1 MAVVSIVMPVYNG
14 EKYLRQSIASVVN
27 QTFMDWNLIIVD
39 DCSTDASP
47 EIMNEYAKA
56 DDRIQVIHN
65 EVNSKIPASLNN
77 GFEKAAGRYYTWTSD
92 DNIYEQ
98 DAIEKMVKY
107 LDEHP
112 DTGLV
117 YSNMR
122 FIDGEGFNQIKY
134 QLNKEYGIE
143 MALNYT
149 FLKSY
154 INDSGISVGEFL
166 SGCMEKDIYRL
177 MFYYAEEQ
185 EKHAQEQVE
194 FFVSVSD
201 IRRLNPARGGARRFQ
216 LELLM
221 SAYRLSEDLK
231 MSGFEIMIEGG
242 TLIGAVRHGGFIP
255 WDDDIDFMMLRKEYE
270 RMMEFYKNKGLFY
283 SSDAPYY
290 DENTLY
296 SEMSDF
302 LNECGNDYAF
312 CSNGKFVKVFF
323 KRTPEPIVL
332 DIFPIDYYNDDIS
345 FEQLQNIDMQLKKE
359 FDSNTDKSAVK
370 RDKWYKAIRSSGKIV
385 SKMESSH
392 LCYGLE
398 TDFIKMCNSYF
409 SLNYVLPLKKINFE
423 NKVFLGPGNPDK
435 MLEMEYGDY
444 MQWPNDAGSTAH
456 GANRRFSRYKNYSN
470 PRYIHTK
477 SEAEDF
483 CKEINEKAGDYQ
495 LIVEKY
501 KIFNWKEYF
510 DIVDYLDEHDISYIV
525 YA

>member
-1 MAVVSIVMPVYNG
+1 MGIIKRMRKVIIFGTGLYGKQALQFFTRENVMFWTDNNENLHGKLIEGIEVIPPS
-14 EKYLRQSIASVVN
+14 ELKKYLNECVIVIA
-27 QTFMDWNLIIVD
+27 
-39 DCSTDASP
+39 AKP
-47 EIMNEYAKA
+47 E
-56 DDRIQVIHN
+56 
-65 EVNSKIPASLNN
+65 
-77 GFEKAAGRYYTWTSD
+77 F
-92 DNIYEQ
+92 
-98 DAIEKMVKY
+98 
-107 LDEHP
+107 
-112 DTGLV
+112 
-117 YSNMR
+117 
-122 FIDGEGFNQIKY
+122 FNQIKY

-185 EKHAQEQVE
+185 EKHAQERVE

-216 LELLM
+216 LELHM

-231 MSGFEIMIEGG
+231 MSGFEIMIDGG

-270 RMMEFYKNKGLFY
+270 RMMGFYKNKGLFY
-283 SSDAPYY
+283 SSDAPCY

-359 FDSNTDKSAVK
+359 FDGNTDKSAVK

>member
-1 MAVVSIVMPVYNG
+1 MYKIIIFGTGLYGKQALQFFTRENVMFWTDNKEDLHGKLIEGIEVIPPS
-14 EKYLRQSIASVVN
+14 ELKKYLNECVIVIA
-27 QTFMDWNLIIVD
+27 
-39 DCSTDASP
+39 AKP
-47 EIMNEYAKA
+47 E
-56 DDRIQVIHN
+56 
-65 EVNSKIPASLNN
+65 
-77 GFEKAAGRYYTWTSD
+77 F
-92 DNIYEQ
+92 
-98 DAIEKMVKY
+98 
-107 LDEHP
+107 
-112 DTGLV
+112 
-117 YSNMR
+117 
-122 FIDGEGFNQIKY
+122 FNQIKY

-332 DIFPIDYYNDDIS
+332 DIFPIDYNNDDIS
-345 FEQLQNIDMQLKKE
+345 FEKLQNIDMHLKKE

-423 NKVFLGPGNPDK
+423 NKVF
-435 MLEMEYGDY
+435 
-444 MQWPNDAGSTAH
+444 
-456 GANRRFSRYKNYSN
+456 
-470 PRYIHTK
+470 
-477 SEAEDF
+477 
-483 CKEINEKAGDYQ
+483 
-495 LIVEKY
+495 
-501 KIFNWKEYF
+501 
-510 DIVDYLDEHDISYIV
+510 
-525 YA
+525 

>member
-1 MAVVSIVMPVYNG
+1 
-14 EKYLRQSIASVVN
+14 
-27 QTFMDWNLIIVD
+27 MDKLIIFGAGNYGKKAYEKLQYKDIAFYVD
-39 DCSTDASP
+39 
-47 EIMNEYAKA
+47 
-56 DDRIQVIHN
+56 
-65 EVNSKIPASLNN
+65 NN
-77 GFEKAAGRYYTWTSD
+77 
-92 DNIYEQ
+92 
-98 DAIEKMVKY
+98 
-107 LDEHP
+107 
-112 DTGLV
+112 TGLRGKTLYDIKILDFDTYKTIAQE
-117 YSNMR
+117 YSLIIGLSENREKELMEQL
-122 FIDGEGFNQIKY
+122 FQNEIKDFVLYSEIDDY
-134 QLNKEYGIE
+134 
-143 MALNYT
+143 
-149 FLKSY
+149 
-154 INDSGISVGEFL
+154 L
-166 SGCMEKDIYRL
+166 SGKICLNSELR
-177 MFYYAEEQ
+177 
-185 EKHAQEQVE
+185 EKHLMSLLEYYKKKEIILEKKNKILMNNV
-194 FFVSVSD
+194 D
-201 IRRLNPARGGARRFQ
+201 IRHLKPARGYIRKIQ
-216 LELLM
+216 
-221 SAYRLSEDLK
+221 LK
-231 MSGFEIMIEGG
+231 MLSFAQDIFSDLPNEIHPFLVAENVLGY
-242 TLIGAVRHGGFIP
+242 TRNNGFIP
-255 WDDDIDFMMLRKEYE
+255 WGDDIDFMMLRKEYE

>member
-1 MAVVSIVMPVYNG
+1 MRKVIIFGTGLYGKQALQFFTRENVMFWTDNNEDLHGKLIEGIEVIPPS
-14 EKYLRQSIASVVN
+14 ELKKYLNECVIVIA
-27 QTFMDWNLIIVD
+27 
-39 DCSTDASP
+39 AKP
-47 EIMNEYAKA
+47 E
-56 DDRIQVIHN
+56 
-65 EVNSKIPASLNN
+65 
-77 GFEKAAGRYYTWTSD
+77 F
-92 DNIYEQ
+92 
-98 DAIEKMVKY
+98 
-107 LDEHP
+107 
-112 DTGLV
+112 
-117 YSNMR
+117 
-122 FIDGEGFNQIKY
+122 FNQIKY

-185 EKHAQEQVE
+185 EKHVQEQVE

-359 FDSNTDKSAVK
+359 FDSN
-370 RDKWYKAIRSSGKIV
+370 
-385 SKMESSH
+385 
-392 LCYGLE
+392 
-398 TDFIKMCNSYF
+398 
-409 SLNYVLPLKKINFE
+409 YVLPLKKINFE

>member
-1 MAVVSIVMPVYNG
+1 MRKVIIFGTGLYGKQALQFFTRENVMFWTDNNEDLHGKLIEGIEVIPPS
-14 EKYLRQSIASVVN
+14 ELKKYLNECVIVIA
-27 QTFMDWNLIIVD
+27 
-39 DCSTDASP
+39 AKP
-47 EIMNEYAKA
+47 E
-56 DDRIQVIHN
+56 
-65 EVNSKIPASLNN
+65 
-77 GFEKAAGRYYTWTSD
+77 F
-92 DNIYEQ
+92 
-98 DAIEKMVKY
+98 
-107 LDEHP
+107 
-112 DTGLV
+112 
-117 YSNMR
+117 
-122 FIDGEGFNQIKY
+122 FNQIKY

-185 EKHAQEQVE
+185 EKHVQEQVE

-359 FDSNTDKSAVK
+359 FDSNY
-370 RDKWYKAIRSSGKIV
+370 RQV
-385 SKMESSH
+385 S
-392 LCYGLE
+392 C
-398 TDFIKMCNSYF
+398 
-409 SLNYVLPLKKINFE
+409 
-423 NKVFLGPGNPDK
+423 
-435 MLEMEYGDY
+435 
-444 MQWPNDAGSTAH
+444 
-456 GANRRFSRYKNYSN
+456 
-470 PRYIHTK
+470 
-477 SEAEDF
+477 
-483 CKEINEKAGDYQ
+483 
-495 LIVEKY
+495 
-501 KIFNWKEYF
+501 
-510 DIVDYLDEHDISYIV
+510 
-525 YA
+525 